1 VATSTLTTASGFAA
15 LLVASHN
22 GLKSMGMVACIG
34 LITTLV
40 VSFTVLA
47 AVMQVLWDRR
57 ERNSGDKGS
66 SVPPASEQSDKPGH
80 AA

>member
-1 VATSTLTTASGFAA
+1 
-15 LLVASHN
+15 
-22 GLKSMGMVACIG
+22 MVACIG

-47 AVMQVLWDRR
+47 AVMQVMHDQRTAKAKAG
-57 ERNSGDKGS
+57 EGS
-66 SVPPASEQSDKPGH
+66 KEPSQ

>member
-1 VATSTLTTASGFAA
+1 VSGFAS
-15 LLVASHN
+15 LLAASHN
-22 GLKSMGMVACIG
+22 GLRSMGLVACIG

-47 AVMQVLWDRR
+47 AVMQVMWDRLPR
-57 ERNSGDKGS
+57 KLKDG
-66 SVPPASEQSDKPGH
+66 VLHPPSQQPSDKSKSE

>member
-1 VATSTLTTASGFAA
+1 M
-15 LLVASHN
+15 
-22 GLKSMGMVACIG
+22 GLVACIG

-47 AVMQVLWDRR
+47 AVMQLMHDRR
-57 ERNSGDKGS
+57 VRKAGHQPPSDSSAPGGPGS
-66 SVPPASEQSDKPGH
+66 EHK